1 MRDDQSAESFAMGC
15 VHGTARCSRPIGAL
29 SALMMVTMLSL
40 WSVSCATRAQD
51 KPIDFDAITFS
62 SSRTV
67 SGTVKFIHGEHRER
81 AAPGSAS
88 ELVVTLTDWRAIG
101 VVNGAQTAGV
111 VIVTEWAA
119 AAPFMISRC

>member
-1 MRDDQSAESFAMGC
+1 
-15 VHGTARCSRPIGAL
+15 
-29 SALMMVTMLSL
+29 MMVTMLSL
-40 WSVSCATRAQD
+40 WSVSCAARAQD

-67 SGTVKFIHGEHRER
+67 SGTVKFMHGEHRER
-81 AAPGSAS
+81 AAPGSAA